1 MGINMKSRVCLAL
14 FAVVFCN
21 SACEKNIQIHLQEQ
35 EPELV
40 VDASIENDQPPV
52 VLLSKSIDF
61 YSEISP
67 GILEASFVHGA
78 DIEISDGTVSRKL
91 TEYTVDSGDLRISY
105 YSIDNTDPA
114 NSIIGKL
121 NTSYNLKIL
130 VAGKVYEAVTG
141 IPSITRRIDDL
152 WWEPAPNNPDTSLV
166 RLVVKATDPKGLG
179 DYIRYFTKTNTE
191 PFYAGYNSVFDDDV
205 IDGTTYTLP
214 VDRGVDKNV
223 KHKDDDL
230 FFRRGDTV
238 TLKVCN
244 IDKATY
250 DFWRTFEFTFQSIG
264 NPFSSPAKVLGN
276 ISNGALGYFGG
287 YAAQFRTIIIPK

>member
-1 MGINMKSRVCLAL
+1 MGKNMNLRVCLAL
-14 FAVVFCN
+14 FAVVFCI
-21 SACEKNIQIHLQEQ
+21 SACEKNIQIQLQEQ
-35 EPELV
+35 QPALV
-40 VDASIENDQPPV
+40 VDASIENDRPPV

-61 YSEISP
+61 YSQISP

-78 DIEISDGTVSRKL
+78 EIEISDGTLSNKL

-105 YSIDNTDPA
+105 YSVDNTDPA

-121 NTSYNLKIL
+121 NTGYSLKIL
-130 VAGKVYEAVTG
+130 VDGKVYEAVTG
-141 IPSITRRIDDL
+141 IPSITRRIDGL

-166 RLVVKATDPKGLG
+166 RVVVKATDPKGLG
-179 DYIRYFTKTNTE
+179 DYIRYFTKTDSE

-244 IDKATY
+244 IDKATF
-250 DFWRTFEFTFQSIG
+250 DFWRTFEFTYQSIG